1 MILQCFPLQN
11 QCSLGGRITLH
22 GPLKPPNKQSEVEHY
37 PRQKYMYV
45 SVKFNKEFYVMITYC
60 KYFLRD
66 ENDSFEKSLFANSTF
81 SQHQKEQ
88 VNKSMI

>member
-37 PRQKYMYV
+37 PRQKYMYA
-45 SVKFNKEFYVMITYC
+45 SVKFNKEFRCYDH
-60 KYFLRD
+60 L
-66 ENDSFEKSLFANSTF
+66 L
-81 SQHQKEQ
+81 
-88 VNKSMI
+88 